1 MTRPPKHVG
10 DDVLQRIAIALDT
23 MADDPNAPKT
33 KREVERRTGLSH
45 DAVAR
50 AFRQDSDK
58 GSRWNLTSR
67 LNALGERPARRTNV
81 HTQGIK
87 ELKDKLKAKNK
98 RISELEAS
106 LDRHSMAVLALHLE
120 LQQLPDPEGKVVALG
135 RNRQRCDRSLWNSQ
149 E

>member
-1 MTRPPKHVG
+1 MTRPPKRVG

-50 AFRQDSDK
+50 AFRLDAEQA
-58 GSRWNLTSR
+58 SRWNLTTR
-67 LNALGERPARRTNV
+67 FNALGERPARRTDPQ
-81 HTQGIK
+81 TQGIK
-87 ELKDKLKAKNK
+87 DLEDKLKAKNR
-98 RISELEAS
+98 RISELEAA
-106 LDRHSMAVLALHLE
+106 LDRHAMAVLALHLE
-120 LQQLPDPEGKVVALG
+120 LQQLPDPDSKVVALG
-135 RNRQRCDRSLWNSQ
+135 RTWQHRDPTLRGSL